1 MAAGSADAR
10 DMAVSLCRPLYAYI
24 RTQGGHFHGL
34 TLMLVI
40 IRECMNYVY
49 VLFNLCLFCVL

>member
-24 RTQGGHFHGL
+24 RTQGATF
-34 TLMLVI
+34 MLVI